1 MIFDEFVS
9 KADAGFLHLKRFL
22 PCRIQFLP
30 FALCPLLLACG
41 GVPQTFYYTLAKA
54 PITPVETTGNNHG
67 TLAAVLGVEKFK
79 AETIYEDDRLIYRES
94 PVEVKY
100 DHYRRWAARPA
111 QLVTDE
117 IIRQIDGKRL
127 FENVIS
133 VPAAARVDYV
143 LRGKILAFEEWD
155 RGEQWFGKVA
165 FKVEL
170 YEASSRR
177 LVWRGDFDCETPAE
191 KRLPVSVVQAISQ
204 SLHECVEELMLKLA
218 EELKS

>member
-1 MIFDEFVS
+1 M
-9 KADAGFLHLKRFL
+9 RFTDSVFKTSGRL
-22 PCRIQFLP
+22 PYFNRLLP
-30 FALCPLLLACG
+30 RRDQALFIATCLLLLACG
-41 GVPQTFYYTLAKA
+41 GVPQIYYYTLARPA
-54 PITPVETTGNNHG
+54 AAAAQPAGNHNG
-67 TLAAVLGVEKFK
+67 TLAVVLGVEKFE
-79 AETIYEDDRLIYRES
+79 AEAVYEDDRLIYRES

-117 IIRQIDGKRL
+117 IIRQLDSKQL

-143 LRGKILAFEEWD
+143 LRGRILSFEEWD

-170 YEASSRR
+170 YESTSRR
-177 LVWRGDFDCETPAE
+177 LVWSGVFDCETPAE

-204 SLHECVEELMLKLA
+204 SLQKCVDELVHEMAQQLKA
-218 EELKS
+218 

>member
-1 MIFDEFVS
+1 MIFTDFIFQPSSTGNRVN
-9 KADAGFLHLKRFL
+9 RML
-22 PCRIQFLP
+22 PCALP
-30 FALCPLLLACG
+30 IATCLVLLACG
-41 GVPQTFYYTLAKA
+41 GVPQTFYYTLAKS
-54 PITPVETTGNNHG
+54 PVTPAETSGNHHG
-67 TLAAVLGVEKFK
+67 TLAVVLGVEKFK
-79 AETIYEDDRLIYRES
+79 AEAIYEDDRLIYRES

-117 IIRQIDGKRL
+117 IIRQIDSKRL

-133 VPAAARVDYV
+133 VPATARVDYV

-177 LVWRGDFDCETPAE
+177 LVWSGDFDCETPAE

-204 SLHECVEELMLKLA
+204 SLHKCVEKLMLELA
-218 EELKS
+218 QTLKS

>member
-1 MIFDEFVS
+1 MIFAEFVS
-9 KADAGFLHLKRFL
+9 KPDAGFLHLKRFL
-22 PCRIQFLP
+22 PSRIYFLTL
-30 FALCPLLLACG
+30 ALCPLFLACG

-54 PITPVETTGNNHG
+54 PISPVETSGNSHG
-67 TLAAVLGVEKFK
+67 TLAVVLGVEKFK
-79 AETIYEDDRLIYRES
+79 AEAIYEDDRLIYRES

-117 IIRQIDGKRL
+117 IIRQIDSKRL

-133 VPAAARVDYV
+133 IPASARVDYI
-143 LRGKILAFEEWD
+143 LRGKLVAFEEWD

-170 YEASSRR
+170 YEASPRR
-177 LVWRGDFDCETPAE
+177 LVWSGDFDCETPAE

-204 SLHECVEELMLKLA
+204 SLHKCVEELMLTLSQ
-218 EELKS
+218 ELKS